1 MLHLY
6 WGDGKGKTTAAMGLA
21 LRALGHGRRVVILQF
36 LKDGSSGEIEMLR
49 RCGAAVYAC
58 PNAKFTWLMTDA
70 ERAEAR
76 RTNTRTLQTILQG
89 SFDLL
94 VLDEAC
100 AACKNDLV
108 EEALLREA
116 AARAEQ
122 GAEVVLTGREPAA
135 WMQDARS
142 GCWMPPTT
150 PPSCAP
156 SSTPTPGASPRARAL
171 NTDTYKGPRRSLTM
185 RAAGLSRPKENYRSK
200 QKMTFLSGLLF
211 VIPPVQLPRR

>member
-49 RCGAAVYAC
+49 RCGAVVYAC

-122 GAEVVLTGREPAA
+122 GAEVVLTGREPPP
-135 WMQDARS
+135 
-142 GCWMPPTT
+142 GCRTPPTT
-150 PPSCAP
+150 LPSCAP

-171 NTDTYKGPRRSLTM
+171 NTDTYGKGP
-185 RAAGLSRPKENYRSK
+185 AAPSP
-200 QKMTFLSGLLF
+200 
-211 VIPPVQLPRR
+211 

>member
-94 VLDEAC
+94 VLDEAGSAWELDMVDKDLLQQAVLHRPAGQEC
-100 AACKNDLV
+100 VLTAHAAPAWMLDAADYLTEMCCRRHPYQKGI
-108 EEALLREA
+108 
-116 AARAEQ
+116 AAR
-122 GAEVVLTGREPAA
+122 
-135 WMQDARS
+135 
-142 GCWMPPTT
+142 
-150 PPSCAP
+150 
-156 SSTPTPGASPRARAL
+156 
-171 NTDTYKGPRRSLTM
+171 KGV
-185 RAAGLSRPKENYRSK
+185 EY
-200 QKMTFLSGLLF
+200 
-211 VIPPVQLPRR
+211 